1 MEAKKE
7 ENQRRIMARVK
18 RLRFSSIKCEEN
30 DIESLPYKET

>member
-7 ENQRRIMARVK
+7 KNQRRIMARVK
-18 RLRFSSIKCEEN
+18 RFRFSSIESEGN